1 MDRSTKHRLLGAGL
15 LWLLAFLL
23 IPLLI
28 PDDDAPAT
36 PDEAPPA
43 LALQGDGDMLAL
55 PGLPMQERTLRRAE
69 DFQELPRRVEP
80 AVPADADLLD
90 VPPSEEM
97 SAGSEPAP
105 VRDAVRPAEPAPAVE
120 PGSGAESQAGGGWAV
135 QVGSFGDREN
145 AEALA
150 ERLRGRGY
158 PVLTT
163 QFRGGSQVLYRVRV
177 GPFGQRPEAEAQ
189 LARVQ
194 QQLGLN
200 GRVVGHP

>member
-15 LWLLAFLL
+15 LWLLAFLF

-28 PDDDAPAT
+28 PDDDEPAP
-36 PDEAPPA
+36 PDEAAPA
-43 LALQGDGDMLAL
+43 LALQGDGDMLD
-55 PGLPMQERTLRRAE
+55 LPMQERTLRHPE
-69 DFQELPRRVEP
+69 DFQEAPRRAAPADLVDVPSSKGMSPVPEPEPEP
-80 AVPADADLLD
+80 ATATATAL
-90 VPPSEEM
+90 
-97 SAGSEPAP
+97 
-105 VRDAVRPAEPAPAVE
+105 DAVARPAEPAPAAQ
-120 PGSGAESQAGGGWAV
+120 PAAQPAAGAGWAV

-163 QFRGGSQVLYRVRV
+163 QFRSGGQVLYRVRV
-177 GPFGQRPEAEAQ
+177 GPFSQRLEAESQ

>member
-15 LWLLAFLL
+15 LWLLAFLF

-28 PDDDAPAT
+28 PDDDEPAP
-36 PDEAPPA
+36 PDEAAPA
-43 LALQGDGDMLAL
+43 LALQGDGDMLD
-55 PGLPMQERTLRRAE
+55 LPMQERTLRRPE
-69 DFQELPRRVEP
+69 DFQAAPRR
-80 AVPADADLLD
+80 AAPADVVD
-90 VPPSEEM
+90 VPPSKEM
-97 SAGSEPAP
+97 SPVPEPATAL
-105 VRDAVRPAEPAPAVE
+105 DAVARPAEPAPAAQ
-120 PGSGAESQAGGGWAV
+120 PAAGAGWAV

-163 QFRGGSQVLYRVRV
+163 QFRSGGQVLYRVRV
-177 GPFGQRPEAEAQ
+177 GPFSQRPEAESQ